1 MRVVDSLQSG
11 PSTVAA
17 ILLFPLGPSAFSLSF
32 FLSLSYTFFLY
43 GVGFLECFSFGFSF
57 GLLLLQSNL
66 EEGKMSKLIW
76 RKRES

>member
-1 MRVVDSLQSG
+1 MRMVDSLQSG

-17 ILLFPLGPSAFSLSF
+17 ILLFPLVPSAFSLSF
-32 FLSLSYTFFLY
+32 FLSLSYTFFLD
-43 GVGFLECFSFGFSF
+43 GVGFLECFSF

-66 EEGKMSKLIW
+66 EQGKMSKLIW